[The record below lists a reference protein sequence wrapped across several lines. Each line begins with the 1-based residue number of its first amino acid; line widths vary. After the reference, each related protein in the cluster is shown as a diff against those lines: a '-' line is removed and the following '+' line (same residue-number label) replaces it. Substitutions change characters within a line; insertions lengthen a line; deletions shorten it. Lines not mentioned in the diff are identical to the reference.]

1 MVYRSVIGFSSENL
15 VICNVISVESF
26 FAMTNFA
33 SGFFNKFVSKDSMFE
48 HRSIRNYGIIL
59 SSSEI
64 GHFVALFFMFMRIN
78 IALALVTV
86 YFPSFVYL
94 LWQIGECIE
103 GERFCE
109 LTWQGVW
116 GIHYVLILLV
126 DMLEVVLLL

>member
-1 MVYRSVIGFSSENL
+1 MECYVHWVPF
-15 VICNVISVESF
+15 CNDQF
-26 FAMTNFA
+26 LT
-33 SGFFNKFVSKDSMFE
+33 GFFNKFVSKDSVFE
-48 HRSIRNYGIIL
+48 YWSIQNYGIIL
-59 SSSEI
+59 SSNEI

-116 GIHYVLILLV
+116 GIHYVSTLLR
-126 DMLEVVLLL
+126 E